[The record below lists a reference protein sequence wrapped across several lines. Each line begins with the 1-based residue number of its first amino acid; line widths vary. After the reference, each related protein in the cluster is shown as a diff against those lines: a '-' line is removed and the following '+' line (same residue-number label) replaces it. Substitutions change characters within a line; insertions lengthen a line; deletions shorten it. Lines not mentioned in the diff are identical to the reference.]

1 MSQLLTVFV
10 LLHLTAQEIWTFR
23 LTRTVLP
30 RHYSLKLH
38 PNIDGDHFQGEV
50 SITVSSQMEERRLI
64 LHSMNL
70 TITQATVNRQPV
82 EVKEESEQRIS
93 LGLQNEERFQPGEH
107 QIRLV
112 FNGTYQDRCGLR
124 KARTEE
130 GVLIVNES
138 EPGYAR
144 RIFPCFDE
152 PSFKARF
159 NVRLIAPNATYR
171 ALSNMPEIARYS
183 TKAGII
189 YDFATSVVMSTY
201 LLSLV
206 ITDYPFYEEMMKIGD
221 KTIPVRIFTSKASKE
236 KNGAAVQAVKF
247 YMNYY
252 TEYTGIPCP
261 LPKLDFIEYEKKKSP
276 ATETWG
282 LVQFNWGYLSYNQN
296 STLYGLYVTS
306 MAHELSHF
314 WFGNLVTNDWWSD
327 LWIQES
333 FASFIS
339 KKSTSRRNLI
349 KEMTLTGAIRFEDQS
364 TMRQMVVPLNNTQ
377 DTQDRFNQVVYR
389 KGSYLLRSL
398 ERLIGEEAFQEISKE
413 YLKKHLFKTATT
425 NDVIEAFEEKL
436 PNINIRSF
444 LESFL
449 FQEGCPI
456 INVNDSGDG
465 LYTLEQVSGSS
476 KDSKWTVPVSYR
488 LGNGS
493 RGLIWF
499 DRDLESVEIEIR
511 NLSDWILFNTHQTP
525 GLYLVNYTERM
536 WLNLVR
542 NIDTIPL
549 RERSKLGDNL
559 YLLYIGK
566 YINCD
571 LIFTIINK
579 NSQMLLDWMMDVIAE
594 IVTRTM
600 CFPIQYAILKD
611 LIEGRFGDYQLAQ
624 ADYSDLCPSD
634 GAPEITDAHQAYCLR
649 WMTRNLI
656 KPDIAVNG
664 TQ

>member
-1 MSQLLTVFV
+1 
-10 LLHLTAQEIWTFR
+10 
-23 LTRTVLP
+23 
-30 RHYSLKLH
+30 
-38 PNIDGDHFQGEV
+38 
-50 SITVSSQMEERRLI
+50 
-64 LHSMNL
+64 
-70 TITQATVNRQPV
+70 
-82 EVKEESEQRIS
+82 
-93 LGLQNEERFQPGEH
+93 
-107 QIRLV
+107 
-112 FNGTYQDRCGLR
+112 
-124 KARTEE
+124 
-130 GVLIVNES
+130 
-138 EPGYAR
+138 
-144 RIFPCFDE
+144 
-152 PSFKARF
+152 
-159 NVRLIAPNATYR
+159 
-171 ALSNMPEIARYS
+171 
-183 TKAGII
+183 
-189 YDFATSVVMSTY
+189 
-201 LLSLV
+201 
-206 ITDYPFYEEMMKIGD
+206 
-221 KTIPVRIFTSKASKE
+221 
-236 KNGAAVQAVKF
+236 
-247 YMNYY
+247 
-252 TEYTGIPCP
+252 
-261 LPKLDFIEYEKKKSP
+261 
-276 ATETWG
+276 
-282 LVQFNWGYLSYNQN
+282 
-296 STLYGLYVTS
+296 
-306 MAHELSHF
+306 
-314 WFGNLVTNDWWSD
+314 
-327 LWIQES
+327 
-333 FASFIS
+333 
-339 KKSTSRRNLI
+339 
-349 KEMTLTGAIRFEDQS
+349 MTLTGAIRFEDQS

-476 KDSKWTVPVSYR
+476 KEYELAPSGQCQFHIDWEMEAEDLY
-488 LGNGS
+488 
-493 RGLIWF
+493 GLTEIWK
-499 DRDLESVEIEIR
+499 V
-511 NLSDWILFNTHQTP
+511 
-525 GLYLVNYTERM
+525 
-536 WLNLVR
+536 
-542 NIDTIPL
+542 TIPL
-549 RERSKLGDNL
+549 RERPKLGDNL

-634 GAPEITDAHQAYCLR
+634 GAPEITDAHQAYCLG

>member
-1 MSQLLTVFV
+1 
-10 LLHLTAQEIWTFR
+10 
-23 LTRTVLP
+23 
-30 RHYSLKLH
+30 
-38 PNIDGDHFQGEV
+38 
-50 SITVSSQMEERRLI
+50 
-64 LHSMNL
+64 
-70 TITQATVNRQPV
+70 
-82 EVKEESEQRIS
+82 
-93 LGLQNEERFQPGEH
+93 
-107 QIRLV
+107 
-112 FNGTYQDRCGLR
+112 
-124 KARTEE
+124 
-130 GVLIVNES
+130 
-138 EPGYAR
+138 
-144 RIFPCFDE
+144 
-152 PSFKARF
+152 
-159 NVRLIAPNATYR
+159 
-171 ALSNMPEIARYS
+171 
-183 TKAGII
+183 
-189 YDFATSVVMSTY
+189 
-201 LLSLV
+201 
-206 ITDYPFYEEMMKIGD
+206 
-221 KTIPVRIFTSKASKE
+221 
-236 KNGAAVQAVKF
+236 
-247 YMNYY
+247 
-252 TEYTGIPCP
+252 
-261 LPKLDFIEYEKKKSP
+261 
-276 ATETWG
+276 
-282 LVQFNWGYLSYNQN
+282 
-296 STLYGLYVTS
+296 

-549 RERSKLGDNL
+549 RERPKLGDNL

-634 GAPEITDAHQAYCLR
+634 GAPEITDAHQAYCLG